1 MVSTARTVVRGFLLL
16 GGLALAGVGAV
27 EGSTVDV
34 VVGGVAAVLGFV
46 GLWLQYR
53 DRQADSDRSGDD
65 E

>member
-1 MVSTARTVVRGFLLL
+1 MRGFLLL

-34 VVGGVAAVLGFV
+34 VVGDVAAVLGFV

-53 DRQADSDRSGDD
+53 DRRANSDRSGAG